1 MKGIGT
7 DIVQIGRIKTVYD
20 RQGDRFVDRILSL
33 AEQEIFHRRHQSM
46 AFLANRFAGKE
57 ALAKALGTGIGQG
70 VRFVD
75 LEILPNALGQPQVTL
90 SGVAQERLIA
100 LGAREAR
107 ISLSDE
113 KDYAVAFAV
122 LL

>member
-20 RQGDRFVDRILSL
+20 RQGARFVDRILSL
-33 AEQEIFHRRHQSM
+33 AEQDIFHRRHQSM

>member
-33 AEQEIFHRRHQSM
+33 AEQDIFHRRHQSM

>member
-20 RQGDRFVDRILSL
+20 RQGARFVDRILSL
-33 AEQEIFHRRHQSM
+33 SEQEIFHRRHQSM